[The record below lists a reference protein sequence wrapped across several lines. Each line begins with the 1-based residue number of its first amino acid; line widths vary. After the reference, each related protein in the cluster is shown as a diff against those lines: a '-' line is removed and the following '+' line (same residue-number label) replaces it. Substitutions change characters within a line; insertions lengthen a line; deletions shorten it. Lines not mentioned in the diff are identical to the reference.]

1 MSPVTEPGSSVL
13 GIPMLPLPD
22 KSQYQTPHLSS
33 DKVPMRVPSNSLHLR
48 KALHFHL
55 RSVLRSRCLHL
66 LSIKVHP
73 DAQSLPVLHQR
84 LLLHFL
90 HTQSLSYRYPL
101 QKHLWM
107 LLEYPP
113 TDSVHFL
120 TMFRIY
126 LLSYCLSSVRIRP
139 TGPMNKDRL
148 QVNIL
153 YFLISCNR
161 SWLYFSNLC

>member
-1 MSPVTEPGSSVL
+1 
-13 GIPMLPLPD
+13 MLPSPD
-22 KSQYQTPHLSS
+22 KSQYQTPHLFPGR
-33 DKVPMRVPSNSLHLR
+33 VPMRVPSDSLHLR

-73 DAQSLPVLHQR
+73 DAQSLPVPHQQLPLR
-84 LLLHFL
+84 FL

-107 LLEYPP
+107 LLVYHP
-113 TDSVHFL
+113 TGSVHFL

-139 TGPMNKDRL
+139 TEPMHKDRL

-161 SWLYFSNLC
+161 SQLYFSNSC

>member
-13 GIPMLPLPD
+13 EIPMLPSPD

-55 RSVLRSRCLHL
+55 RSVLRSRCLHF
-66 LSIKVHP
+66 LSIKVH
-73 DAQSLPVLHQR
+73 QTLNLC
-84 LLLHFL
+84 LCCINGCFCIFL
-90 HTQSLSYRYPL
+90 HMQSLSYRYPL

-139 TGPMNKDRL
+139 TEPMHKD
-148 QVNIL
+148 
-153 YFLISCNR
+153 
-161 SWLYFSNLC
+161 

>member
-13 GIPMLPLPD
+13 GIPMLPSPD
-22 KSQYQTPHLSS
+22 KSQYQTRHLFPGR
-33 DKVPMRVPSNSLHLR
+33 VPMHVPSDNLHLR

-66 LSIKVHP
+66 LSIKVRP
-73 DAQSLPVLHQR
+73 DAQSLPVPHQR

-101 QKHLWM
+101 QKHLWI
-107 LLEYPP
+107 LLVYHP
-113 TDSVHFL
+113 TGSVHFL
-120 TMFRIY
+120 TIFRIY
-126 LLSYCLSSVRIRP
+126 LLSSVRIRP
-139 TGPMNKDRL
+139 TGPMHKDRL

-161 SWLYFSNLC
+161 SWLCFSNSC

>member
-90 HTQSLSYRYPL
+90 HMQSLSYRYPL

-107 LLEYPP
+107 LLEYHP
-113 TDSVHFL
+113 TGSVHFL
-120 TMFRIY
+120 TIFRIY
-126 LLSYCLSSVRIRP
+126 LLSSVRIRP
-139 TGPMNKDRL
+139 TGPMHKDRL

-161 SWLYFSNLC
+161 SWLCFSNSC

>member
-13 GIPMLPLPD
+13 GIPMLPSLD
-22 KSQYQTPHLSS
+22 KSQYQTPHLSP

-84 LLLHFL
+84 LPLHFL

-101 QKHLWM
+101 QKHLWI
-107 LLEYPP
+107 LLVYHP
-113 TDSVHFL
+113 TGSVHFL
-120 TMFRIY
+120 TMFRVY
-126 LLSYCLSSVRIRP
+126 LLSSVRIRP
-139 TGPMNKDRL
+139 TGPMHKDRL

-161 SWLYFSNLC
+161 SWLYFSNSC

>member
-13 GIPMLPLPD
+13 GIPMLPSPD
-22 KSQYQTPHLSS
+22 KSQYQTRPLSP
-33 DKVPMRVPSNSLHLR
+33 DKVPMRVLSDNLHLR
-48 KALHFHL
+48 KALRFHL
-55 RSVLRSRCLHL
+55 RSVLRSRYLHF

-73 DAQSLPVLHQR
+73 DAQSLLVLHQR

-90 HTQSLSYRYPL
+90 HMQSLSYRYPL

-139 TGPMNKDRL
+139 TEPMHKDRL

-161 SWLYFSNLC
+161 SKLYFSNLC

>member
-13 GIPMLPLPD
+13 GIPMLPSPD
-22 KSQYQTPHLSS
+22 KSQYQTRHLFP
-33 DKVPMRVPSNSLHLR
+33 DRVPMRVPSNNLHLR
-48 KALHFHL
+48 KAPHFHL
-55 RSVLRSRCLHL
+55 HSVLQSRCLHL

-90 HTQSLSYRYPL
+90 HMQSLSYRYPL

-107 LLEYPP
+107 LLVYHP

-139 TGPMNKDRL
+139 TGPMRKDRL

-161 SWLYFSNLC
+161 SWLCISNSC